1 MANSTSRHSGWVT
14 FAAVLVAIAGLYN
27 TLSGAGA
34 IAGSDSVTGQL
45 SVVLYGIGIET
56 WGWLW
61 LIVGVVQLITG
72 LLLFSRSPIGAIIA
86 LFGAFVSATFT
97 IFIIFV
103 APLWAIVVLALNL
116 GIIRIIAE
124 DLEEFGELP

>member
-1 MANSTSRHSGWVT
+1 MGNSTSRHSGSVT

-34 IAGSDSVTGQL
+34 IAESDSVTGQL
-45 SVVLYGIGIET
+45 SVVLYGIDIET

-61 LIVGVVQLITG
+61 LIVGVAQLITAI
-72 LLLFSRSPIGAIIA
+72 LLFSRSPIGAIIA
-86 LFGAFVSATFT
+86 LLGAFVSATFT

-124 DLEEFGELP
+124 NLKEFGELP